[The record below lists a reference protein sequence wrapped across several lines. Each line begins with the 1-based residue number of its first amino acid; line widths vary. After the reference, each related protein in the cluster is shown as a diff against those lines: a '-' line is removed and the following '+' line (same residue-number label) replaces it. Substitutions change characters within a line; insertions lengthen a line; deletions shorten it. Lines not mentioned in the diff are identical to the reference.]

1 MASPFCDRCG
11 NLVVPKRVGAS
22 QRLIFW
28 CATCQQEVSSEAE
41 NTTFFQERTPVK
53 HSPKEMTR
61 VLEGGPPP
69 IPQIFTQS
77 YEQRRKGK
85 KCRHSNAVFQGFYQF
100 SKGDEA
106 SRKYWFCPDCGHV
119 FRFSG
124 KMDVKPRRKLVHDT
138 QPEELDQLDED

>member
-1 MASPFCDRCG
+1 MSPFCDSCG
-11 NLVVPKRVGAS
+11 NLVVPKRIGEE
-22 QRLIFW
+22 QRLIYW
-28 CATCQQEVSSEAE
+28 CTTCQREVSSEIE
-41 NTTFFQERTPVK
+41 DTTFFQERTPIE
-53 HSPKEMTR
+53 HSPKEITR

-85 KCRHSNAVFQGFYQF
+85 KCRHPNAVFQGFYQF

-124 KMDVKPRRKLVHDT
+124 KVDIKPRRKLVHDAN
-138 QPEELDQLDED
+138 PDQDPGNKG

>member
-1 MASPFCDRCG
+1 M
-11 NLVVPKRVGAS
+11 VTKRIGPE
-22 QRLIFW
+22 QRLIYW
-28 CATCQQEVSSEAE
+28 CDTCQFEASSTVED
-41 NTTFFQERTPVK
+41 TTFFQERTPIK
-53 HSPKEMTR
+53 HTSKEMTR

-85 KCRHSNAVFQGFYQF
+85 KCRHPNAVFQGFYQF

-124 KMDVKPRRKLVHDT
+124 NADVKPRRKLVHDDSSE
-138 QPEELDQLDED
+138 QQNHLDEE